1 LDVSSKYF
9 KKIHC
14 PFWVHSKGLITSI
27 FVVNMKTIG
36 PSKNILW
43 GYLNLE
49 VQNALEGCY
58 VNAKI
63 VWRTQAIPPQAK
75 T

>member
-1 LDVSSKYF
+1 
-9 KKIHC
+9 
-14 PFWVHSKGLITSI
+14 
-27 FVVNMKTIG
+27 MKTIG
-36 PSKNILW
+36 PSKNVLW
-43 GYLNLE
+43 GCLNLE
-49 VQNALEGCY
+49 VQNALDGSY